1 MSPPSTILPLGV
13 LWVVGSLE
21 IELQSP
27 VLLVDHLHHTRHPPS
42 GIDIKWVKRCT
53 FYLSVCVT
61 TVESLD
67 LFSNQKLSYCLIIV
81 VSGGSHE
88 RRLLNDLSLNYNKL
102 ERPVA
107 EESEALVTKFGLALQ
122 QILDVVKHPHNVCC
136 LSADLKPK
144 YHRMR
149 RIRSS
154 LQTSGWTG

>member
-1 MSPPSTILPLGV
+1 MGQRLYFL
-13 LWVVGSLE
+13 
-21 IELQSP
+21 
-27 VLLVDHLHHTRHPPS
+27 
-42 GIDIKWVKRCT
+42 
-53 FYLSVCVT
+53 YVCVT

-122 QILDVVKHPHNVCC
+122 QILDVVKYPHNVC
-136 LSADLKPK
+136 LP
-144 YHRMR
+144 
-149 RIRSS
+149 
-154 LQTSGWTG
+154 T